1 MTAPPKRILFIKPS
15 SLGDVIHALPVLS
28 AIRRSWPQAE
38 VDWVIARGLE
48 QIISDTAGINRL
60 VVMDKDRWKRDGIR
74 ALPSILS
81 FRDEIRRG
89 RYDLAIDLQGLF
101 RSAMVAFWSG
111 APVRI
116 GFKKAREGAPFF
128 YNRKVGYGDAVHA
141 VDRNMKIAEALG
153 LETRPVE
160 FNLGV
165 NADAAERVKAL
176 LAVCG
181 INGDYIVVNP
191 GARWESKLWP
201 AERFG
206 MVAKQLASDTGLPVV
221 VTGAASEAG
230 IADAVCRASGG
241 AATSLA
247 GKTGL
252 KELVAVLAGARIVIT
267 NDSGPMHIAAAAGT
281 PVVAVFGPTDF
292 TKTGPYGTMSAKTGP
307 YGPMSAKTGPYG
319 TVSANNSGP
328 YGLGHVVVRANAK
341 CAPCRRRSCADWRCM
356 TGISARDVLAAATR
370 ILSGGG
376 K

>member
-1 MTAPPKRILFIKPS
+1 MNAPPKRILLVKPS

-60 VVMDKDRWKRDGIR
+60 VVMDKDKWKHDGLR
-74 ALPSILS
+74 ALPSILR
-81 FRDEIRRG
+81 FREEIRRG
-89 RYDLAIDLQGLF
+89 GYDLAIDLQGLF
-101 RSAMVAFWSG
+101 RSALVAYWSA

-116 GFKKAREGAPFF
+116 GFKDAREGAPFF
-128 YNRKVGYGDAVHA
+128 YNRKVDYGDAVHA
-141 VDRNMKIAEALG
+141 VDRNLKIAEALG
-153 LETRPVE
+153 LETSPVE

-165 NADAAERVKAL
+165 NVEAAERVKAL
-176 LAVCG
+176 LSECG

-206 MVAKQLASDTGLPVV
+206 IVAGQISANTGLPVV

-230 IADAVCRASGG
+230 IAETVCNASGNM
-241 AATSLA
+241 AVSLA

-252 KELVAVLAGARIVIT
+252 KELAAVLAGARTVIT

-281 PVVAVFGPTDF
+281 QVVAVFGSTD
-292 TKTGPYGTMSAKTGP
+292 PNKTGP
-307 YGPMSAKTGPYG
+307 YGP
-319 TVSANNSGP
+319 
-328 YGLGHVVVRANAK
+328 GHVVVSANAR
-341 CAPCRRRSCADWRCM
+341 CSPCRRRICENWRCM
-356 TGISARDVLAAATR
+356 TGISARDVLAAAAK
-370 ILSGGG
+370 ILSRG